1 MPTKIWYY
9 EESPCEVPAQK
20 FEGFSNRQPPKC
32 KRYCYPRQ
40 ISLSF
45 LSHFKWLRLASKWL
59 KIHRSSKILKF
70 KYFYHQLFFFSF
82 RVAKIWHFV
91 HCLKHNGQNF
101 QKCPFMLYSIYNKR
115 KRYIFLINGSY
126 RRLVLRRRWNSNIA
140 TWK

>member
-59 KIHRSSKILKF
+59 KIHRFSKILKF
-70 KYFYHQLFFFSF
+70 KYFYHQLFFFLFVSQKF
-82 RVAKIWHFV
+82 DILYIVWNTMAKISKNV
-91 HCLKHNGQNF
+91 LSCCIRSTTNG
-101 QKCPFMLYSIYNKR
+101 KD
-115 KRYIFLINGSY
+115 IFFWLMVQIDDWY
-126 RRLVLRRRWNSNIA
+126 
-140 TWK
+140 